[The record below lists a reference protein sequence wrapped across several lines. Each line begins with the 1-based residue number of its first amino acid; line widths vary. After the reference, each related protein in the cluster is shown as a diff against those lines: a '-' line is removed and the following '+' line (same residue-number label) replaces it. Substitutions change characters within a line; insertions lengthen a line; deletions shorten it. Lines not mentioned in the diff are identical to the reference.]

1 MNTEQKRYALV
12 FTGLFLMILGGFIYM
27 KTYKKSAKE
36 IKKAEI
42 RAYIKANKE
51 DKSENIFV
59 PFARPTKV
67 NFVYDDV
74 VEFKR
79 SIPLSAGL
87 KKYAGDRH
95 LSRSKL
101 LCNGKNCRKQV
112 LTSKNTS
119 VVRCKK
125 PSSRVKVISG
135 NVLFTK
141 GHLEYL
147 KSDIRI
153 EGDLYI
159 KDISFVKIPKNFH
172 VIGNIYLINSEALS
186 FAGNNFIDGHI
197 FVSGKSSVK
206 AFPKTLKMTGQIFI

>member
-1 MNTEQKRYALV
+1 MNTEQKRYVLV
-12 FTGLFLMILGGFIYM
+12 FTGLFLMILGGFVYM

-36 IKKAEI
+36 VKKAEI

-51 DKSENIFV
+51 DKPENIFV

-67 NFVYDDV
+67 NFVYDDG

-79 SIPLSAGL
+79 GISLSAGL
-87 KKYAGDRH
+87 KNYASDRY
-95 LSRSKL
+95 LNKAKL

-112 LTSKNTS
+112 LTSKKTN
-119 VVRCKK
+119 VVKFKK
-125 PSSRVKVISG
+125 SSSKVKVISG

-147 KSDIRI
+147 KSNVRI

-159 KDISFVKIPKNFH
+159 KDINFVKIPKNFH

-186 FAGNNFIDGHI
+186 FAGNNFVNGHI
-197 FVSGKSSVK
+197 FVSGNSSLK